1 MATFAEYAALAR
13 QLADQRRETD
23 RDAVAADRHRSALR
37 ATLDQLTRRLDAQ
50 SHRLDQLGRAA
61 GVTADPPAAPGARP
75 ASPTVS
81 PAGTGAGASGAGA
94 SGGRAGGSPEPGTA
108 GADGA
113 ADAPGRPGVGAYP
126 RGGTT
131 GAVVAVPAAAGVPA
145 PRAGGVDPGAELA
158 EARRL
163 ADEADRLIGVTETVG
178 RRPPLLPAWS
188 PLARA
193 LAVYAACAAAGVV
206 LAMVLLGVAGVVAS
220 PGAVY
225 VATCGALPVLC
236 FVAGYL
242 VLGRWGRP
250 ALGADG
256 PPPRFVPLGF
266 VTCVLLMPLAY
277 CGYLVLFRLLG

>member
-23 RDAVAADRHRSALR
+23 RDAVAADRRRSALR

-50 SHRLDQLGRAA
+50 SHRLDQLGQAA
-61 GVTADPPAAPGARP
+61 GVTADPTPAAGEPPAPPAATPPAAAEAGPPGA
-75 ASPTVS
+75 A
-81 PAGTGAGASGAGA
+81 
-94 SGGRAGGSPEPGTA
+94 PEPGTA
-108 GADGA
+108 GVGGA
-113 ADAPGRPGVGAYP
+113 AAAPGRPGVGAYP
-126 RGGTT
+126 RGATTT
-131 GAVVAVPAAAGVPA
+131 GAVVAVPTAAGVPG
-145 PRAGGVDPGAELA
+145 PRAEGVDPGAELA

-163 ADEADRLIGVTETVG
+163 ADEADRLIGVTEAVG
-178 RRPPLLPAWS
+178 RRPPLLPTWS

-193 LAVYAACAAAGVV
+193 LAVYAACAAAGVALSV
-206 LAMVLLGVAGVVAS
+206 VLLAVAGVVAS
-220 PGAVY
+220 AGAVY

-277 CGYLVLFRLLG
+277 CGYLVLFRLLR

>member
-23 RDAVAADRHRSALR
+23 RDAAAEDRRRSALR
-37 ATLDQLTRRLDAQ
+37 GTLDQLTRRLDAQ

-61 GVTADPPAAPGARP
+61 GVTAEPEPAAGERPAPPAATPP
-75 ASPTVS
+75 AATP
-81 PAGTGAGASGAGA
+81 
-94 SGGRAGGSPEPGTA
+94 
-108 GADGA
+108 
-113 ADAPGRPGVGAYP
+113 PGRPGVGAYP
-126 RGGTT
+126 PGATTT
-131 GAVVAVPAAAGVPA
+131 GAVLVVPAAGGVPA

-163 ADEADRLIGVTETVG
+163 ADEADRLIGVTEAVG

-193 LAVYAACAAAGVV
+193 LAVYAACAAAGVALSV
-206 LAMVLLGVAGVVAS
+206 VLLGVAGVVAS
-220 PGAVY
+220 AGAVY
-225 VATCGALPVLC
+225 VATCGVLPVLC

-277 CGYLVLFRLLG
+277 CGYLVLFRLLR

>member
-23 RDAVAADRHRSALR
+23 RDAVAADRRRSALR

-61 GVTADPPAAPGARP
+61 GVTAEPAPTAGERP
-75 ASPTVS
+75 ASPAAT
-81 PAGTGAGASGAGA
+81 PTAAAGAGPSGV
-94 SGGRAGGSPEPGTA
+94 RAGGWPDPGTA
-108 GADGA
+108 GAGGA
-113 ADAPGRPGVGAYP
+113 AAAPGRPGVGAYP
-126 RGGTT
+126 QGATTT
-131 GAVVAVPAAAGVPA
+131 GAVVAVPTAAGVPA
-145 PRAGGVDPGAELA
+145 PRAGGVDPGTELA

-163 ADEADRLIGVTETVG
+163 ADETDRLIGLTEAVG

-193 LAVYAACAAAGVV
+193 LAVYAGCAAAGVV
-206 LAMVLLGVAGVVAS
+206 LAVVLLGVAGVVAS